1 MRGSGGLLGSTS
13 SCRPS
18 SRIARHTS
26 KSCMSTLS
34 LSLPRPSGCGI
45 GTIAALSS
53 CATRAEST
61 SLMWIDLKL
70 NGAQLRM
77 GSYVCEAMRV

>member
-26 KSCMSTLS
+26 RSCMSPSS
-34 LSLPRPSGCGI
+34 LSLQRPSGCWI
-45 GTIAALSS
+45 GTIAAASR
-53 CATRAEST
+53 CATRAGST

-70 NGAQLRM
+70 NGSQLTM
-77 GSYVCEAMRV
+77 GSNVCEVMCV